1 VDYSDRG
8 SAPVS
13 PVSSSPTSKPTRFVL
28 DHTMPEGVVAK
39 AFAVT
44 LENEAGSD
52 KPISPILISGE
63 GE

>member
-1 VDYSDRG
+1 VT
-8 SAPVS
+8 
-13 PVSSSPTSKPTRFVL
+13 SSPTSKPTRFVL